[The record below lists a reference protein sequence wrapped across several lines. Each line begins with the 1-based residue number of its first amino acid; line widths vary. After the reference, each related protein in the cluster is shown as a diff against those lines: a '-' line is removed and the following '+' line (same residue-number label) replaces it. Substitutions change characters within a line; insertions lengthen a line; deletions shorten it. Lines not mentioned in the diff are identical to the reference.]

1 MKRNLENVKK
11 LIEAKIVYYRTL
23 QDKAN
28 KKGNIE
34 GKEMYKFYRWAL
46 EEILENIS
54 SNKEFNINWKFYDV
68 EKKDYEE

>member
-11 LIEAKIVYYRTL
+11 LIEAKIVYYRKL
-23 QDKAN
+23 QDEAD

-34 GKEMYKFYRWAL
+34 GREMYKYYRWAL

-54 SNKEFNINWKFYDV
+54 NNKEFDINWKFY
-68 EKKDYEE
+68 EWSKRL